1 MQLKVSDFC
10 PDLAVNKDFN
20 NKDFSDNKDF
30 SANKDFTS
38 KDFIITGTS
47 YIGRPRS
54 NTAMFIT
61 KKVERLLP
69 ALNDV
74 TECLVFAEEG
84 INITSELAQR
94 HAFSFSQKPQLEYA
108 RFATIFA
115 EERAKQEQK
124 LKFKLITDCGSVS
137 DCGCDC
143 GSDSDCSSNSD
154 GDRSCDCV
162 LGSGYYLCEDSE
174 IGSGCYIE
182 PGCVIGPDVKIG
194 KNARI
199 LAGAVIKRSTIGDN
213 VLINEQAVIGANGFT
228 MAEDEDGNKFRIPTL
243 GRVIIGNNVEIGV
256 HNNISCGSGGNTVL
270 EDNVKLDALVHIGH
284 DVHLH
289 KNVEIT
295 AGSTI
300 SGFVEAGDKVYI
312 GPGSAFKNRI
322 SLGAEAFI
330 GVGSCVMKS
339 VEAQS
344 MVAGNPARPTR
355 PIPIQ
360 PKQ

>member
-10 PDLAVNKDFN
+10 PDLAV

-84 INITSELAQR
+84 VNITSELAHR

-124 LKFKLITDCGSVS
+124 LKFKLITDCDSGS
-137 DCGCDC
+137 G
-143 GSDSDCSSNSD
+143 CSSGSIN
-154 GDRSCDCV
+154 DRSYGCV
-162 LGSGYYLCEDSE
+162 LGSGYYICEDSE
-174 IGSGCYIE
+174 IEAGCYIE

-256 HNNISCGSGGNTVL
+256 HDNISCGSGGNTVL

-284 DVHLH
+284 DVHLR

-295 AGSTI
+295 AGSTLG
-300 SGFVEAGDKVYI
+300 GFVDAGETTYIGLGSILKNRITIGEHATIGMGAVIGKTVEAGVTVI
-312 GPGSAFKNRI
+312 
-322 SLGAEAFI
+322 
-330 GVGSCVMKS
+330 
-339 VEAQS
+339 
-344 MVAGNPARPTR
+344 GNPSRVFM
-355 PIPIQ
+355 
-360 PKQ
+360 KG